1 MCPFGMMLHLTHER
15 ETSMKSSV
23 GIQKGAAMDNTG
35 KFTGKGAVYA
45 AARPRYAE
53 GLLEYLAD
61 KAGLAPGALVVD
73 VGSGTGIFSEQ
84 LLDAGF
90 RVIGVEPNADMREQ
104 AECVLD
110 GREGYRSV
118 CGAADNTGLSDVSV
132 GCVTAAQAFH
142 WFDADA
148 FKRECRR
155 ILKPGGIVAI
165 VYNMREV
172 KSPYMQAFA
181 QLTRRFCPAFKGFSN
196 GLDEA
201 ELPSFFDGPCD
212 VRWWANPQLLTHEAF
227 VARALS
233 SSRAPREDDAS
244 YLQYLEELNALFDR
258 FAEECQTESGLQ
270 MFLSFSLRTTLH
282 AGRVDGDF

>member
-1 MCPFGMMLHLTHER
+1 
-15 ETSMKSSV
+15 
-23 GIQKGAAMDNTG
+23 MDNTG

-53 GLLEYLAD
+53 GLLAYLAD
-61 KAGLAPGALVVD
+61 EAGLASGALVAD

-104 AECVLD
+104 AERALD

-118 CGAADNTGLSDVSV
+118 CGTADATGLPDASV
-132 GCVTAAQAFH
+132 DCVTAAQTFH

-165 VYNMREV
+165 VYNMRDVE
-172 KSPYMQAFA
+172 SPYMQAFA
-181 QLTRRFCPAFKGFSN
+181 QLTRRFCPTFKGFSN

-201 ELPSFFDGPCD
+201 TLPAFFDGPCD
-212 VRWWANPQLLTHEAF
+212 VKWWDNPQLLPREAF

-233 SSRAPREDDAS
+233 SSRAPREGDAN
-244 YLQYLEELNALFDR
+244 YLQYLEELDALFDQ
-258 FAEECQTESGLQ
+258 FAEERQTESGPQKL
-270 MFLSFSLRTTLH
+270 LSYSLRTTLH
-282 AGRVDGDF
+282 VGRVDGGF

>member
-1 MCPFGMMLHLTHER
+1 
-15 ETSMKSSV
+15 
-23 GIQKGAAMDNTG
+23 MDNTG

-53 GLLEYLAD
+53 GLLAYLAD
-61 KAGLAPGALVVD
+61 EAGLAPGALVAD

-90 RVIGVEPNADMREQ
+90 RVIGVEPNDDMRMQ
-104 AECVLD
+104 AERALG

-118 CGAADNTGLSDVSV
+118 RGTADATGLPDASV
-132 GCVTAAQAFH
+132 DCVTAAQAFH

-155 ILKPGGIVAI
+155 VLKPGGVVAI
-165 VYNMREV
+165 VYNMRDTE
-172 KSPYMQAFA
+172 SPYMQAFA
-181 QLTRRFCPAFKGFSN
+181 ELTRRFHPAFKGFSN

-201 ELPSFFDGPCD
+201 ELPAFFDGRYE
-212 VRWWANPQLLTHEAF
+212 VRRWDNPQLLTREAF

-233 SSRAPREDDAS
+233 SSRAPREGDAS
-244 YLQYLEELNALFDR
+244 YPQNLEELDALFDR
-258 FAEECQTESGLQ
+258 FAEEREGEGGVTRKL
-270 MFLSFSLRTTLH
+270 LPYSLRTTLH
-282 AGRVDGDF
+282 VGRLDGDL

>member
-23 GIQKGAAMDNTG
+23 GIQKGAAMDNAG

-53 GLLEYLAD
+53 GLLEYLAS
-61 KAGLAPGALVVD
+61 KERLEPGALVAD

-84 LLDAGF
+84 LLDVGLC
-90 RVIGVEPNADMREQ
+90 VIGVEPNADMRAQ
-104 AECVLD
+104 AEHALC
-110 GREGYRSV
+110 GRKGYRSV
-118 CGAADNTGLSDVSV
+118 CGTADAMGLPDDSV
-132 GCVTAAQAFH
+132 DCVTAAQAFH

-165 VYNMREV
+165 VYNMRDVE
-172 KSPYMQAFA
+172 SPYMQAFA
-181 QLTRRFCPAFKGFSN
+181 QLTWRFGPTFKGFSN

-201 ELPSFFDGPCD
+201 TLPDFFNGTCD
-212 VRWWANPQLLTHEAF
+212 VKWWDNPQLLTRDAF

-258 FAEECQTESGLQ
+258 FAEERQTESGLQ

>member
-1 MCPFGMMLHLTHER
+1 MRPFGMTLHLTHER

-53 GLLEYLAD
+53 GLLEYLAS
-61 KAGLAPGALVVD
+61 KERLEPGALVAD

-84 LLDAGF
+84 LLDAGL
-90 RVIGVEPNADMREQ
+90 RVIGVEPNADMRAQ
-104 AECVLD
+104 AEHALC
-110 GREGYRSV
+110 GRKGYRSV
-118 CGAADNTGLSDVSV
+118 CGTADAMGLPDDSV
-132 GCVTAAQAFH
+132 DCVTAAQAFH
-142 WFDADA
+142 WFDAEA

-155 ILKPGGIVAI
+155 VLKPGGFVAI

-172 KSPYMQAFA
+172 ESPYMQAFA

-212 VRWWANPQLLTHEAF
+212 VRWWANPQLLTREAF

-233 SSRAPREDDAS
+233 SSRALREDDAS
-244 YLQYLEELNALFDR
+244 YLQYLEELNALFDQ
-258 FAEECQTESGLQ
+258 FAEERQTESGSQKL
-270 MFLSFSLRTTLH
+270 LSYSLRTTLH
-282 AGRVDGDF
+282 MGRVDGCF

>member
-1 MCPFGMMLHLTHER
+1 
-15 ETSMKSSV
+15 
-23 GIQKGAAMDNTG
+23 MDNTG

-53 GLLEYLAD
+53 ELLAYLAD
-61 KAGLAPGALVVD
+61 DAGLASGALVAD

-90 RVIGVEPNADMREQ
+90 RVVGVEPNDDMRAQ
-104 AECVLD
+104 AERTLG
-110 GREGYRSV
+110 GREGCRSV
-118 CGAADNTGLSDVSV
+118 RGTADATGLPHASV
-132 GCVTAAQAFH
+132 DCVTAAQAFH

-165 VYNMREV
+165 VYNMRDVE
-172 KSPYMQAFA
+172 SPYMQAFA
-181 QLTRRFCPAFKGFSN
+181 ELTRRFYPAFKGFSN

-201 ELPSFFDGPCD
+201 ELPAFFDGRCK
-212 VRWWANPQLLTHEAF
+212 VRRWDNPQLLTREAF

-233 SSRAPREDDAS
+233 SSRAPREGDAR
-244 YLQYLEELNALFDR
+244 YPQYLEELDALFDR
-258 FAEECQTESGLQ
+258 FAEERETEDGGIRKL
-270 MFLSFSLRTTLH
+270 LSFSLRTTLH
-282 AGRVDGDF
+282 MGRIDGDL

>member
-45 AARPRYAE
+45 AARPRFAE
-53 GLLEYLAD
+53 GLLEYLAS
-61 KAGLAPGALVVD
+61 KERLEPGALVAD

-84 LLDAGF
+84 LLDAGL
-90 RVIGVEPNADMREQ
+90 RVIGVEPNADMRAQ
-104 AECVLD
+104 AERALC
-110 GREGYRSV
+110 GRKGYRSV
-118 CGAADNTGLSDVSV
+118 CGTTDAMGLPDDSV
-132 GCVTAAQAFH
+132 DCVTAAQAFH
-142 WFDADA
+142 WFDAEA

-155 ILKPGGIVAI
+155 VLKPGGFVAI
-165 VYNMREV
+165 VYNMREM
-172 KSPYMQAFA
+172 KSPYMQVFA

-233 SSRAPREDDAS
+233 SSRAPREDNAS

-258 FAEECQTESGLQ
+258 FAEERQTESGLQ